1 MMDDTMEAYQG
12 DNTAETVYF
21 VLNGDDDP
29 VQEAELNDVLYANG
43 PFPVNDQGSNP
54 EPTEPWDGVAR

>member
-1 MMDDTMEAYQG
+1 MDDTMEAYRG
-12 DNTAETVYF
+12 DNTAEIVYF

-43 PFPVNDQGSNP
+43 PYP
-54 EPTEPWDGVAR
+54 EEPWDGVAR